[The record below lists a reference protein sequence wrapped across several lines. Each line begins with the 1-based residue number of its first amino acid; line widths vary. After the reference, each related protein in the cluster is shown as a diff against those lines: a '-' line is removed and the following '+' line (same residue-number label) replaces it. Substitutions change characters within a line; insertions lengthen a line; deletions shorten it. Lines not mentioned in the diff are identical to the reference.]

1 MSGFLPPEL
10 AVAEALLLILT
21 AGFTSMLTA
30 AMGIGGGLLLLAVMG
45 QIVPL
50 TALIP
55 VHGLV
60 QLGSNA
66 NRALM
71 MRRHIDWRMAGLFA
85 AGAIPGALL
94 ASRVVIQLPLAT
106 IQLCIGLFILW
117 LVWGPK
123 LDKHELSRGSLM
135 LMGALTTVLTV
146 FVGATGPLVGA
157 FIHRNGFDRFRT
169 VATFATCLSVQ
180 HLLKAAVFSFIG
192 FTFLDWLG
200 LSLAMI
206 ASGALGTWIGLHLL
220 KKIPAERF
228 SPIFKTLVTLLA
240 LRMLW
245 LAGVALSAG

>member
-1 MSGFLPPEL
+1 MSGLLPPDL
-10 AVAEALLLILT
+10 ALAEALLLIVT
-21 AGFTSMLTA
+21 AGFTSMMTA

-50 TALIP
+50 NALIP

-85 AGAIPGALL
+85 AGAIPGAIL
-94 ASRVVIQLPLAT
+94 ASMVVIQLPLVT

-123 LDKHELSRGSLM
+123 LSKHELSKASFM

-146 FVGATGPLVGA
+146 FVGATGPMVGA
-157 FIHRNGFDRFRT
+157 FIHRNSFDRFRT
-169 VATFATCLSVQ
+169 VGTFATCLSVQ
-180 HLLKAAVFSFIG
+180 HMLKAAVFSFIG
-192 FTFLDWLG
+192 FSFIDWLG
-200 LSLAMI
+200 LSLLMV
-206 ASGALGTWIGLHLL
+206 ASGALGTWIGLNLL
-220 KKIPAERF
+220 KKIPPERF
-228 SPIFKTLVTLLA
+228 SLIFKTLVTLLA
-240 LRMLW
+240 IRLIW
-245 LAGVALSAG
+245 LAVSELM